1 MKEPVYLTDS
11 KSADE
16 SDYNKIGL
24 TLFEMQENY
33 KNMAASVAKYNGFYV
48 GRYETS
54 LSNAPANTH
63 SNCGSRMTLYIK

>member
-1 MKEPVYLTDS
+1 
-11 KSADE
+11 
-16 SDYNKIGL
+16 
-24 TLFEMQENY
+24 MQENY

-63 SNCGSRMTLYIK
+63 SNYGSRMTLYIK